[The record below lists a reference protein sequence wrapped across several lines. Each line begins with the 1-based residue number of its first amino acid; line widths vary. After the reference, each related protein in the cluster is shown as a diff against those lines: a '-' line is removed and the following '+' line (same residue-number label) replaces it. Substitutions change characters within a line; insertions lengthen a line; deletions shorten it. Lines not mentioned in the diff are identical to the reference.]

1 MAFEHVLR
9 VRFGEA
15 DPQGIVFNAHY
26 VAWFD
31 VALTELFRAAIGSW
45 HAMVRRGVDL
55 VVAEINVRFLSPARS
70 DDLVTL
76 RMAVEELGTTR
87 MLSRCD
93 VLRDGELLVEG
104 RMRHVFVDAGSW
116 TKTPVPDFVRAGLQP
131 YLVTPAQPGASARPA
146 SSGS

>member
-1 MAFEHVLR
+1 MAFEHELR

-31 VALTELFRAAIGSW
+31 VALTELFRAALGSW
-45 HAMVRRGVDL
+45 SAMNERGVDA
-55 VVAEINVRFLSPARS
+55 VVAEITVRFLAPARA

-76 RMAVEELGTTR
+76 RMWIEQLGTTS
-87 MLSRCD
+87 MLSVVEVR
-93 VLRDGELLVEG
+93 RDEELLVEG
-104 RMRHVFVDAGSW
+104 RMRHVFVDAQAW
-116 TKTPVPDFVRAGLQP
+116 TKTPVPAFVREALAS
-131 YLVTPAQPGASARPA
+131 YVTPAPPATSAPPA

>member
-1 MAFEHVLR
+1 MDFEHVLR

-31 VALTELFRAAIGSW
+31 VALTELFRAALGSW
-45 HAMVRRGVDL
+45 DAMVRQGVDL
-55 VVAEINVRFLSPARS
+55 VVAEINVRFLAPARS

-76 RMAVEELGTTR
+76 RMAVDELGTTR

-93 VLRDGELLVEG
+93 VVRGGEVLVEG
-104 RMRHVFVDAGSW
+104 RMRHVFVDAKTW
-116 TKTPVPDFVRAGLQP
+116 AKTPVPDFVRAGLEP
-131 YLVTPAQPGASARPA
+131 YLVTPAPRGAAAPPA

>member
-1 MAFEHVLR
+1 MDFEHTLR

-31 VALTELFRAAIGSW
+31 VALTELFRAALGSW
-45 HAMVRRGVDL
+45 GAIVQHGVDL
-55 VVAEINVRFLSPARS
+55 VAAEINVRFLAPARA

-93 VLRDGELLVEG
+93 VLRDGEVLVEG
-104 RMRHVFVDAGSW
+104 RMRHVFVDASTW
-116 TKTPVPDFVRAGLQP
+116 TKTPVPDFVRAGLEP
-131 YLVTPAQPGASARPA
+131 YVITPAPPGASARPA

>member
-1 MAFEHVLR
+1 MAFEHELR

-31 VALTELFRAAIGSW
+31 VALTELFRAALGSW
-45 HAMVRRGVDL
+45 SAMNERGVDA
-55 VVAEINVRFLSPARS
+55 VVAELGVRFLAPARA

-76 RMAVEELGTTR
+76 RIWIEQLGTTSMR
-87 MLSRCD
+87 S
-93 VLRDGELLVEG
+93 VVEVQRDGELLVEG
-104 RMRHVFVDAGSW
+104 RMRHVFVDARGW
-116 TKTPVPDFVRAGLQP
+116 TKTPVPEFVREALAP
-131 YLVTPAQPGASARPA
+131 YVTPAPPAASAPPA

>member
-31 VALTELFRAAIGSW
+31 VALTELFRAALGSW
-45 HAMVRRGVDL
+45 DAMVKRGVDA
-55 VVAEINVRFLSPARS
+55 VVAEINVRFLSPARA

-76 RMAVEELGTTR
+76 RVAVEELGTTS
-87 MLSRCD
+87 MLLTCD
-93 VLRDGELLVEG
+93 VLRDGELLAEG
-104 RMRHVFVDAGSW
+104 RLRHVFVDAETW
-116 TKTPVPDFVRAGLQP
+116 AKTPVPDFVRAGLAP
-131 YLVTPAQPGASARPA
+131 YLVTPAPPGASAPPA

>member
-31 VALTELFRAAIGSW
+31 VALTELFRAALGSW
-45 HAMVRRGVDL
+45 GAMVEAGVDA
-55 VVAEINVRFLSPARS
+55 VVAELNVRFLAPARS

-76 RMAVEELGTTR
+76 RMTVEELGRTSMR
-87 MLSRCD
+87 SACD

-104 RMRHVFVDAGSW
+104 RMRHVFVDAATW
-116 TKTPVPDFVRAGLQP
+116 IKTPVPDFIREGLAP
-131 YLVTPAQPGASARPA
+131 YTVTPARPGASAPPA

>member
-9 VRFGEA
+9 VRFGES

-31 VALTELFRAAIGSW
+31 IALTEMFRAALGSW
-45 HAMVRRGVDL
+45 DAMVQRGVDAVL
-55 VVAEINVRFLSPARS
+55 AEITVRFRAPARF

-76 RMAVEELGTTR
+76 RMAVEALGTTS
-87 MLSRCD
+87 MQSACD
-93 VLRDGELLVEG
+93 VLRDGELLVAG
-104 RMRHVFVDAGSW
+104 RMRHVFVDASTW
-116 TKTPVPDFVRAGLQP
+116 TKTPVPDFVREGLAP
-131 YLVTPAQPGASARPA
+131 YLVRPARPGASAPPA

>member
-9 VRFGEA
+9 VRFGES

-31 VALTELFRAAIGSW
+31 VALTELFRAALGSW
-45 HAMVRRGVDL
+45 NAIVERGVDA
-55 VVAEINVRFLSPARS
+55 VVAEINVRFRAPARA
-70 DDLVTL
+70 DDLVML
-76 RMAVEELGTTR
+76 RLSIEELGTTS

-93 VLRDGELLVEG
+93 VLRDGELLAEG
-104 RMRHVFVDAGSW
+104 QMRHVFVDAATW
-116 TKTPVPDFVRAGLQP
+116 TKTPVPDFVRAGLEP
-131 YLVTPAQPGASARPA
+131 YVVTPAPPGASARPA

>member
-31 VALTELFRAAIGSW
+31 VALTELFRAGLGSW
-45 HAMVRRGVDL
+45 HTMTERGVDAVL
-55 VVAEINVRFLSPARS
+55 AEINVRFRTPAKA

-76 RMAVEELGTTR
+76 RIAVEAFGTTS
-87 MLSRCD
+87 MTSVVD
-93 VLRDGELLVEG
+93 VVRDGELLVEG
-104 RMRHVFVDAGSW
+104 RMRHVFVDASSW
-116 TKTPVPDFVRAGLQP
+116 RKTPVPDFVRDGLAP
-131 YLVTPAQPGASARPA
+131 YVTPAPPAASAPPA